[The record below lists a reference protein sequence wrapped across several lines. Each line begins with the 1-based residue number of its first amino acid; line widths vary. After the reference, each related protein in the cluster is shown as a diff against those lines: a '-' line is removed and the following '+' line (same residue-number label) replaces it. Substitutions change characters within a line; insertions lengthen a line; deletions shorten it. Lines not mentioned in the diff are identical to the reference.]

1 MVRKE
6 GDFKVRKESFGSKC
20 FNVFNIIFMIFMII
34 ITAYPM
40 LYVAFASVSDSNELM
55 SHSGLLLRPLGFN
68 LKGYTEVFKNPMTL
82 SGFGNTIFYV
92 IAGTA
97 INMVVTTLG
106 AYALSRPQLWIK
118 KYVNLGIVFTMF
130 FSGGLIPAYLL
141 VKDLGLYDTRWALL
155 LPVAVNSWNYMV
167 MRSSFTGF
175 SRSLE
180 EAAKIDG
187 ANDFLI
193 LFRIALPVFK
203 STIAVMVLFYAVG
216 HWNSWFQASIYLSSR
231 ELYPLQLYLREILI
245 LSNTEAM
252 NSGANT
258 GDAYAISETIK
269 YSTVMISTIPILI
282 VYPFLQKYFVNG
294 VMVGAVKE

>member
-1 MVRKE
+1 
-6 GDFKVRKESFGSKC
+6 
-20 FNVFNIIFMIFMII
+20 
-34 ITAYPM
+34 
-40 LYVAFASVSDSNELM
+40 
-55 SHSGLLLRPLGFN
+55 
-68 LKGYTEVFKNPMTL
+68 
-82 SGFGNTIFYV
+82 
-92 IAGTA
+92 
-97 INMVVTTLG
+97 
-106 AYALSRPQLWIK
+106 
-118 KYVNLGIVFTMF
+118 MF

-187 ANDFLI
+187 ANDFMI

-216 HWNSWFQASIYLSSR
+216 HWNSWFQASIYLSRR

-245 LSNTEAM
+245 LSNTETM